1 MSQTA
6 GARHLWASEQVL
18 RSVNSADGVFVSQHD
33 IRCSSRWGLLPLPP
47 LSAGALI
54 KRLPFVSCCSVE
66 GTPCTDPTLAGP
78 QTFLSNRTSLATAKT
93 HVHWSHAG
101 FISCLVLLFFSLTDH
116 HLDFCSFSFLLVWIF
131 VFFWHLPVA
140 VWSDGFLFAVK
151 DSAKSA
157 GGNHRPA
164 SGCRPHRLSEAGEAS
179 CQIKSPCNA
188 SDLSLRCLC
197 RNAVCV
203 T

>member
-33 IRCSSRWGLLPLPP
+33 KRCSSRWGLLPLPP

-54 KRLPFVSCCSVE
+54 KRLPFVSCRSVE

-101 FISCLVLLFFSLTDH
+101 FISCLVLLFFFTHWSPPGL
-116 HLDFCSFSFLLVWIF
+116 LFLFFPLSVNFCFLLASSCCGLKRRLSIRCEGQRKVSWRESPSSIR
-131 VFFWHLPVA
+131 LPAAQA
-140 VWSDGFLFAVK
+140 VWGRRGFL
-151 DSAKSA
+151 
-157 GGNHRPA
+157 
-164 SGCRPHRLSEAGEAS
+164 
-179 CQIKSPCNA
+179 
-188 SDLSLRCLC
+188 SD
-197 RNAVCV
+197 
-203 T
+203 